1 VLIVASFAVR
11 EEWHELTQKAFSVN
25 CGGRIIVDIRA
36 QKVFAWSGPASM
48 FMFAIAAYIAGFLP
62 PPSPAATAEQIASI
76 YRANSHSI
84 CIAAILVMLST
95 APFLLFIAVLSA
107 QLKRIEG
114 NGRTFAYAQLAAGTA
129 SMTPIILIPL
139 VWCVAAF
146 RPERSAEVIQAFND
160 LGFITQVMVT
170 PPAMAQVLVV
180 GLAILS
186 DKRAR
191 PIFPRWLGYLSVL
204 CAIADLPGLLCV
216 LYKTGPFAWDGIIAS
231 GLPALTFL
239 PWTILM
245 AVMLTKAIKQQ
256 KAEG

>member
-1 VLIVASFAVR
+1 M
-11 EEWHELTQKAFSVN
+11 
-25 CGGRIIVDIRA
+25 DIRA
-36 QKVFAWSGPASM
+36 QKAFAWSGPVSM

-62 PPSPAATAEQIASI
+62 PPSPGASAEQIASI
-76 YRANSHSI
+76 YRANGSSI
-84 CIAAILVMLST
+84 CAGGILVMLST

-114 NGRTFAYAQLAAGTA
+114 NGRTFTYAQLAAGTA

-146 RPERSAEVIQAFND
+146 RPERSAEFIQAFND

-186 DKRAR
+186 DKSAR
-191 PIFPRWLGYLSVL
+191 PIFPRWLGYVSVL

-216 LYKTGPFAWDGIIAS
+216 LYKTGPFAWNGIIA
-231 GLPALTFL
+231 GALPSLAFF
-239 PWTILM
+239 PWVILM

-256 KAEG
+256 EAEG